1 MNSRIPLTSFLRGR
15 NSELALG
22 AVALLLPKCP
32 VCYVAF
38 CGAASLVGLADFTW
52 YHWTLWAMLLP
63 LLGFVVFKAC
73 RAISQRVFAPAVL
86 AVSGTVALVA
96 GKLGPQTSH
105 GLAYA
110 GLGLLL
116 LSSCW
121 TMRTKISGR
130 S

>member
-1 MNSRIPLTSFLRGR
+1 MNPRIPSTSFLRGR
-15 NSELALG
+15 NPELALS

-52 YHWTLWAMLLP
+52 YHWTLWALLLP
-63 LLGFVVFKAC
+63 LLGFFVYKAW
-73 RAISQRVFAPAVL
+73 RALSQRVFAPAVL
-86 AVSGTVALVA
+86 AVGGTVALVA
-96 GKLGPQTSH
+96 GKLSPQTSQ

-121 TMRTKISGR
+121 TMRAKTSGR